1 MADFAVGQWVLFD
14 GHRAIV
20 QEVLERGV
28 GILRKAG
35 PRTGIPIFVQPS
47 ALTPTTPPEGAIAQP
62 KAKIIAQSIAVPS
75 PEAIAET
82 AAEPVRQ
89 LSLLG

>member
-28 GILRKAG
+28 GILRKEG
-35 PRTGIPIFVQPS
+35 PRAGIPIFVQPS
-47 ALTPTTPPEGAIAQP
+47 ALTLTTPPDGAIAQTAPAKP
-62 KAKIIAQSIAVPS
+62 KPISAPS
-75 PEAIAET
+75 
-82 AAEPVRQ
+82 RQ
-89 LSLLG
+89 RSTLMRRWNPWGN